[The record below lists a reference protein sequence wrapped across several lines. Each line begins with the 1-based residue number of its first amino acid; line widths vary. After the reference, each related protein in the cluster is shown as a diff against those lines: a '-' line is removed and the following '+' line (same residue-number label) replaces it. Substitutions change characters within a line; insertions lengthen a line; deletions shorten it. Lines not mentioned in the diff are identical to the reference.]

1 MVVAGETCPLSSAPG
16 NRCTT
21 ASGTG
26 RARACG
32 TRSCATYRPAR
43 CATARSIGA
52 YLPSTARSSGRTS
65 RRPAR
70 GKKAGP
76 VGEPDDHALGR
87 SQGGFSTKL
96 HLICDAGGTPL
107 GVAVSPGQEHQT
119 QRFVALL
126 GAATAWPEQPGQEA
140 GDQGYS
146 ADLIRHLLT

>member
-52 YLPSTARSSGRTS
+52 YLPLTARSSGRTS

-96 HLICDAGGTPL
+96 HLICDAAGPPL
-107 GVAVSPGQEHQT
+107 AVTLSPGQGDSA
-119 QRFVALL
+119 QRLL
-126 GAATAWPEQPGQEA
+126 PLVDA
-140 GDQGYS
+140 
-146 ADLIRHLLT
+146 